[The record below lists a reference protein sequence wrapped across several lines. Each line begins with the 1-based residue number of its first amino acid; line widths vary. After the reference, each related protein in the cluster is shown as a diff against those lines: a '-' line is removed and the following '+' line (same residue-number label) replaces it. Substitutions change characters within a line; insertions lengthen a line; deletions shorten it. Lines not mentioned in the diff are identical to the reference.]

1 LNEPRLEFLDASQ
14 LCDNPQNWKFHP
26 AEQVEALSELI
37 GELGWLKPLV
47 LNERTGKLLDGHG
60 RKPIAVAG
68 GKPVPVFIVDLAP
81 ELEAKALATLDPI
94 GWTATADKRRYD
106 ALLKGASL
114 LKSTTSNVKKLLE
127 SVSKASTVLDDQA
140 GDGPRKPDEE
150 SEITVPL
157 DSIWPSSNPW
167 DVPDLLLG
175 MQAESV
181 PMPVWTWGTIGHK
194 RSMPG
199 TWHFYTDDSKFESLW
214 RRPNRVLASGCA
226 AVCEPNYST
235 GGTTPNAQALWSVFR
250 RRWIGRYLQQ
260 CGVRLFCDLNV
271 DARFNRVGDDGGDCP
286 LNLLGVPRGWRAYSS
301 RAHANAPDALLD
313 EWAVAQAWSGVES
326 PLFLVVGGGKLVKSM
341 AKEKG
346 WVWVPE
352 QMQLAHPSPSETD
365 A

>member
-1 LNEPRLEFLDASQ
+1 MNEPRLEFLDAAQ
-14 LCDNPQNWKFHP
+14 LADNPSNWKFHP
-26 AEQVEALSELI
+26 ADQTEALSELI
-37 GELGWLKPLV
+37 GELGWLKPLIY
-47 LNERTGKLLDGHG
+47 NQRTARLIDGHG

-68 GKPVPVFIVDLAP
+68 GRPVPVYIVDLP
-81 ELEAKALATLDPI
+81 EELESKALATLDPI
-94 GWTATADKRRYD
+94 GWTAVADRRKFD

-114 LKSTTSNVKKLLE
+114 LKASTGNVKKLLE
-127 SVSKASTVLDDQA
+127 SVSKASTVLDQA
-140 GDGPRKPDEE
+140 DERKADEE
-150 SEITVPL
+150 TEITVPL
-157 DSIWPSSNPW
+157 DSIWPSSNAW
-167 DVPDLLLG
+167 DVPDLLPS

-181 PMPVWTWGTIGHK
+181 PMPVWTWGTIGH
-194 RSMPG
+194 RRAMPG

-271 DARFNRVGDDGGDCP
+271 DARFNRVGDDGGSCP

-313 EWAVAQAWSGVES
+313 EWAVAQEWSGTQS
-326 PLFLVVGGGKLVKSM
+326 PLFLVVGGGKRVKAL
-341 AKEKG
+341 AKERG

-352 QMQLAHPSPSETD
+352 QMQLAHPAPETE
-365 A
+365 AES